1 MKRQLFIALIILL
14 ITPVLSAQNDK
25 GASDKG
31 RQRWFKEMRQ
41 YKHDFLVKELDMTQ
55 EQQDRFFPLYDKMES
70 EKHAIDKQTRQ
81 LERDIIAKGEQAT
94 DLEYEKAA
102 EAAYELDGK
111 KNAIEM
117 RYFKEYKSILSKK
130 QLFKLKCAER
140 KFTRNIMLHRK
151 KATDKKKE

>member
-55 EQQDRFFPLYDKMES
+55 EPAGPGFSRSTTKWKARSTPS
-70 EKHAIDKQTRQ
+70 TSRP
-81 LERDIIAKGEQAT
+81 GSSNAT
-94 DLEYEKAA
+94 
-102 EAAYELDGK
+102 
-111 KNAIEM
+111 
-117 RYFKEYKSILSKK
+117 S
-130 QLFKLKCAER
+130 
-140 KFTRNIMLHRK
+140 
-151 KATDKKKE
+151 